1 MKILLLILLCSASN
15 ANTFYSN
22 EDLKIILGNLTNQSL
37 KDELHYISAK
47 DQVEIQYREARWYL
61 YTDVYLEK
69 DNDDRYFVEDIY
81 CEKKIYNNAGPDSMP
96 RGSKT
101 NIEHSW
107 PQSKFSPEFRKPLQ
121 KGDLHHLFIANSS
134 ANHLRGHFNFGEV
147 EEFFH
152 ARGKCKNAG
161 IGLLV
166 KTPADVIRSSNEH
179 YQPPKQHRGNIAR
192 ALFYFA
198 TRYHKKINDTQEY
211 FLRKWHKE
219 DPVNKQDKERN
230 NRIMKL
236 QGNRN
241 PFIDYPNLVNRIKN
255 F

>member
-1 MKILLLILLCSASN
+1 MKIILLLFLCSSSF
-15 ANTFYSN
+15 ANSFYSSV
-22 EDLKIILGNLTNQSL
+22 DIKIIAGNLANQNL

-47 DQVEIQYREARWYL
+47 NQVQNEYREARWFL
-61 YTDVYLEK
+61 YTDVYLQQDE
-69 DNDDRYFVEDIY
+69 NGRYFIEDIY
-81 CEKKIYNNAGPDSMP
+81 CEKRTFSNAGPDSMP

-107 PQSKFSPEFRKPLQ
+107 PQSKFSPEFSKPLQ

-134 ANHLRGHFNFGEV
+134 ANHLRGHYNFGEI
-147 EEFFH
+147 EEYFSS
-152 ARGKCKNAG
+152 RGKCKNAG
-161 IGLLV
+161 LGLLV
-166 KTPADVIRSSNEH
+166 NTPQDVIRSSNEH
-179 YQPPKQHRGNIAR
+179 YQPPKKHRGKIAR

-219 DPVNKQDKERN
+219 NPVSEIDRERN
-230 NRIMKL
+230 DRIMKL